1 MKKKLLSILLAS
13 VLTLSL
19 IGCAQTADTEPVTEE
34 PATVVEEETVVAE
47 TTVEETTEE
56 VVAETTEVVAEK
68 PKRDA
73 VAAPSELSD
82 DLYDFQISVDG
93 TVYQFPM
100 WAADFEALGWTY
112 DGDASQTLSSNQYT
126 TTERWNKGEFSVYTQ
141 LANLSMNTVGM
152 TEAMVAGITFEEY
165 QLEGCDWDI
174 ILPKGIQY
182 GVSNTEDVIAAYGDP
197 TDEYDGELYY
207 KMTYEKD
214 FYQEIH
220 IYVSKETNVI
230 NKIEIQNIVELEG
243 ADNSVDSTVPDVVKN
258 YKAPTSLGDDLY
270 GFDIELEGN
279 LYTLPCP
286 VSELLANGFTINE
299 DNSEAAFGAQ
309 GSGWLEL
316 VYNNQKF
323 HTIVRNYADY
333 ATTAEN
339 CFLID
344 IESSCFE
351 PDYNLVIPCGIKR
364 GDSEESV
371 LEILKDYNYEV
382 EQSEGS
388 DFTYYNV
395 FDPEGSRLQGYTI
408 VTKEGEV
415 VIIEADTNTKPE

>member
-1 MKKKLLSILLAS
+1 MKKKVLSILLAS

-19 IGCAQTADTEPVTEE
+19 LGCAKTADAEPVTEE
-34 PATVVEEETVVAE
+34 PATVVEEETVVEE
-47 TTVEETTEE
+47 TTIEETTEE
-56 VVAETTEVVAEK
+56 VIEETTEPVKEK
-68 PKRDA
+68 PKRN
-73 VAAPSELSD
+73 AATAPTELSD

-141 LANLSMNTVGM
+141 LANLSMNTVGI

-165 QLEGCDWDI
+165 QLEGCDWEI

-182 GVSNTEDVIAAYGDP
+182 GVSNTEDVLAAYGDP

-243 ADNSVDSTVPDVVKN
+243 ADNSVDATVPDVVKN
-258 YKAPTSLGDDLY
+258 YKAPSALGNDLY

-299 DNSEAAFGAQ
+299 DNSEKAFGAQ

-371 LEILKDYNYEV
+371 LKILKDYNYEV

-395 FDPEGSRLQGYTI
+395 FDPEGSRLQGYSI

-415 VIIEADTNTKPE
+415 VIIEVETNTKPE